1 MYMLCAITFNNSM
14 TETRKEKFR
23 RLATYR
29 TNAVLD
35 KLRLLGNLSNK
46 SNYDYTDEEISKIF
60 YAIDSQLR
68 NVRASFTNKRKRE
81 FKL

>member
-1 MYMLCAITFNNSM
+1 M